1 MYPDHSAGFLPS
13 YGEVRD
19 TPPNPDRAISSPTLT
34 GISLFPR
41 HLPTTPGPSLFPVRN
56 ALPPVP
62 SGFSQA
68 SAEMPSSQKPF
79 QWPIHTLFSSFLSRT
94 HIAA

>member
-19 TPPNPDRAISSPTLT
+19 TPPNPDRAISSPTPT
-34 GISLFPR
+34 SISLFPR

-68 SAEMPSSQKPF
+68 SAEMPLFPEAF
-79 QWPIHTLFSSFLSRT
+79 PMAHPHPIFL
-94 HIAA
+94 IPL